1 MNHQL
6 ISHTTESEKWSLIE
20 TTCVRENIVANLVA
34 FIEWIEIQQTFQ
46 YILFELVSLF
56 VLAIGY
62 YVAND
67 KVATSCHFICVYA

>member
-34 FIEWIEIQQTFQ
+34 FIE
-46 YILFELVSLF
+46 
-56 VLAIGY
+56 
-62 YVAND
+62 
-67 KVATSCHFICVYA
+67 